1 MALVN
6 LYSDTQTRPTAA
18 MRAAIAEAEVGDEQ
32 RGADPTTRALE
43 ERVAA
48 LLGHEAAVFLPSG
61 TMCNEI
67 AIRLHIRPGG
77 ERMFIGRDTHTLIAE
92 AGGPAQLSGAVI
104 TEVDGDSGMFTPQA
118 LEHADPWLGPGGRYG
133 PRERLVS
140 VEQTT
145 NMGGG
150 RVWPLEQV
158 RGVLD
163 VARAS
168 GLATH
173 LDGARLMNAVVASG
187 VDAADWA
194 SGFDS
199 AWLDFTKGLG
209 APVGACLAGSAAFIE
224 EAWRWK
230 QMLGGA
236 MRQSGIV
243 AAAGLYALDHH
254 VERLAD
260 DHARARRLAEG
271 LAALPGVELDPAT
284 VQTNI
289 VIFAVPD
296 AAAFCAALEA
306 QDVVMSHFGPTRVRA
321 VTHLDV
327 DEAGIDRALEVAAR
341 APLLGYA
348 DATPWPACRSPSARA
363 HCARRPAGF
372 GSRSTTAP

>member
-18 MRAAIAEAEVGDEQ
+18 MRAAIAAAEVGDEQ

-77 ERMFIGRDTHTLIAE
+77 EQMLIGRDTHPLIAE

-104 TEVDGDSGMFTPQA
+104 TEIGGDDGMFTAQE
-118 LEHADPWLGPGGRYG
+118 LEHAVHGSGPGGRYG
-133 PRERLVS
+133 PRPRLVC

-158 RGVLD
+158 QGVLNA
-163 VARAS
+163 ARAD

-187 VDAADWA
+187 VDASAWA

-230 QMLGGA
+230 QMIGGA

-243 AAAGLYALDHH
+243 AAAALHALDHH

-260 DHARARRLAEG
+260 DHGRARRLAEG

-284 VQTNI
+284 VQSNI

-296 AAAFCAALEA
+296 ADAFCGALAE
-306 QDVVMSHFGPTRVRA
+306 QDVALSHFGPTRVRA

-327 DEAGIDRALEVAAR
+327 DDAGIDRALAVAA
-341 APLLGYA
+341 AAL
-348 DATPWPACRSPSARA
+348 SV
-363 HCARRPAGF
+363 
-372 GSRSTTAP
+372 

>member
-1 MALVN
+1 
-6 LYSDTQTRPTAA
+6 
-18 MRAAIAEAEVGDEQ
+18 
-32 RGADPTTRALE
+32 
-43 ERVAA
+43 
-48 LLGHEAAVFLPSG
+48 
-61 TMCNEI
+61 MC
-67 AIRLHIRPGG
+67 
-77 ERMFIGRDTHTLIAE
+77 
-92 AGGPAQLSGAVI
+92 
-104 TEVDGDSGMFTPQA
+104 
-118 LEHADPWLGPGGRYG
+118 
-133 PRERLVS
+133 
-140 VEQTT
+140 
-145 NMGGG
+145 GG
-150 RVWPLEQV
+150 RVWPLQQV
-158 RGVLD
+158 RDVLD

-187 VDAADWA
+187 VDAAHWA

-296 AAAFCAALEA
+296 APAFCTALAE
-306 QDVVMSHFGPTRVRA
+306 QDVALSHFGPTRVRA

-327 DEAGIDRALEVAAR
+327 DDAGIDRALEVAAQV
-341 APLLGYA
+341 LQ
-348 DATPWPACRSPSARA
+348 
-363 HCARRPAGF
+363 
-372 GSRSTTAP
+372 

>member
-6 LYSDTQTRPTAA
+6 LYSDTQTRPTQA
-18 MRAAIAEAEVGDEQ
+18 MRAAIAAAEVGDEQ
-32 RGADPTTRALE
+32 LRQDPTTTALE
-43 ERVAA
+43 GRVAA

-77 ERMFIGRDTHTLIAE
+77 EQLFLGRDTHPLIAE

-104 TEVDGDSGMFTPQA
+104 TELPGEAGMFTPDA
-118 LEHADPWLGPGGRYG
+118 LDVAVRGSGPGGRYSAR
-133 PRERLVS
+133 PRLVC

-150 RVWPLEQV
+150 RVWPLARLQ
-158 RGVLD
+158 GVLE
-163 VARAS
+163 VAREH

-173 LDGARLMNAVVASG
+173 LDGARLMNAAVASG
-187 VDAADWA
+187 VDAATWA
-194 SGFDS
+194 GAFDS

-254 VERLAD
+254 VDGLAG

-284 VQTNI
+284 VETNI

-296 AAAFCAALEA
+296 AQAFCAALAAE
-306 QDVVMSHFGPTRVRA
+306 DVAMSQFGPRRVRA

-327 DEAGIDRALEVAAR
+327 DDDGIDHALAVAAR
-341 APLLGYA
+341 ALQ
-348 DATPWPACRSPSARA
+348 
-363 HCARRPAGF
+363 
-372 GSRSTTAP
+372 

>member
-6 LYSDTQTRPTAA
+6 LYSDTQTQPTAA
-18 MRAAIAEAEVGDEQ
+18 MRAAIAAAEVGDEQ
-32 RGADPTTRALE
+32 LRQDPTTTALE

-67 AIRLHIRPGG
+67 AIRIHVRPGG
-77 ERMFIGRDTHTLIAE
+77 EQLFLGRDTHPLIAE

-104 TEVDGDSGMFTPQA
+104 TEIDGEAGMFSPEA
-118 LEHADPWLGPGGRYG
+118 LDAAVAGSGPGGRYR
-133 PRERLVS
+133 PRPRLVC

-158 RGVLD
+158 RGVLN
-163 VARAS
+163 VAARR
-168 GLATH
+168 GLSTH
-173 LDGARLMNAVVASG
+173 LDGARLLNAAVAGG
-187 VDAADWA
+187 VDAATWA
-194 SGFDS
+194 GGFDS

-209 APVGACLAGSAAFIE
+209 APVGACLAGSAEFIE

-243 AAAGLYALDHH
+243 AAAGLHALEHH
-254 VERLAD
+254 VARLAE
-260 DHARARRLAEG
+260 DHARARRLADG
-271 LAALPGVELDPAT
+271 LAELPGVELDPAT
-284 VQTNI
+284 VDTNI
-289 VIFAVPD
+289 VIFEVPD
-296 AAAFCAALEA
+296 ARAFGAALAEEGVA
-306 QDVVMSHFGPTRVRA
+306 MSVFGERRIRA

-327 DEAGIDRALEVAAR
+327 DDAGIERALAAAAR
-341 APLLGYA
+341 ALSG
-348 DATPWPACRSPSARA
+348 
-363 HCARRPAGF
+363 
-372 GSRSTTAP
+372 

>member
-6 LYSDTQTRPTAA
+6 LYSDTQTQPTAA
-18 MRAAIAEAEVGDEQ
+18 MRAAIAAAEVGDEQ
-32 RGADPTTRALE
+32 LRQDPTTTALE

-67 AIRLHIRPGG
+67 AIRLHVRPGG
-77 ERMFIGRDTHTLIAE
+77 EQLFLGRDTHPLIAE

-104 TEVDGDSGMFTPQA
+104 TEVEGEAGMFTPGA
-118 LEHADPWLGPGGRYG
+118 LDAAIAGSGPGGRYG
-133 PRERLVS
+133 ARPRLVC

-163 VARAS
+163 VAAKY
-168 GLATH
+168 GLSTH

-187 VDAADWA
+187 VDAAAWA
-194 SGFDS
+194 SPFDS

-209 APVGACLAGSAAFIE
+209 APVGACLAGSAAFID

-254 VERLAD
+254 VDRLAE

-271 LAALPGVELDPAT
+271 LAELPAVELDPAT
-284 VQTNI
+284 VDTNI

-296 AAAFCAALEA
+296 SSAFCSVLADE
-306 QDVVMSHFGPTRVRA
+306 DVAMSHFGPTRVRA

-327 DEAGIDRALEVAAR
+327 DDAGIDRALAAAAR
-341 APLLGYA
+341 ALG
-348 DATPWPACRSPSARA
+348 
-363 HCARRPAGF
+363 
-372 GSRSTTAP
+372 

>member
-1 MALVN
+1 MAFVN

-77 ERMFIGRDTHTLIAE
+77 ERMFVGRETHTLIAE

-104 TEVDGDSGMFTPQA
+104 TEVGGVSGMFTPED
-118 LEHADPWLGPGGRYG
+118 LEHAIHGAGPGGRYG
-133 PRERLVS
+133 PRERLMS

-150 RVWPLEQV
+150 RVWPLKQV
-158 RGVLD
+158 RAVLE
-163 VARAS
+163 VARAA
-168 GLATH
+168 GLSTH

-230 QMLGGA
+230 QMMGGA

-271 LAALPGVELDPAT
+271 LASLPGVEIDPAT
-284 VQTNI
+284 VETNI

-296 AAAFCAALEA
+296 AAAFTAALAA
-306 QDVVMSHFGPTRVRA
+306 QDVEMSHFGPTRVRA

-327 DEAGIDRALEVAAR
+327 DDEGIERALAVAAQ
-341 APLLGYA
+341 AL
-348 DATPWPACRSPSARA
+348 
-363 HCARRPAGF
+363 
-372 GSRSTTAP
+372 TTAG